1 MGLILNYLGAGAALV
16 VSAFVYLF
24 SSIPIPSAPPP
35 EPVIPIA
42 TLEAVGSGEPL
53 DTLIESLLPT
63 PTIIEALEESP
74 LLSPTSTPRITP
86 PVPSITPP
94 APVERP
100 APQPPVT
107 VPSTPAPTPTPA
119 PPPAPQPLATTPE
132 PAPAPAADTP
142 MAKLAAASVNIV
154 CSGNGSNV
162 RGMSGSGVIISP
174 NGVIMTVA
182 HVAQYYLLFDYPA
195 PGSISCTVR
204 TGSPARATY
213 IARPLYVSE
222 EWIKENPA
230 TLMTLAPKGSGEGD
244 YAFLEIVG
252 SVNGSTPSSFPY
264 MPLSTSEPKKG
275 DTAYIAAYPAQTLS
289 SSEIRMSLA
298 RTEAVSSVTDRFT
311 FDTNQVDVV
320 SLAGNTAAQTGSSG
334 AGVAGK
340 DSRVF
345 GMITTSS
352 TEGPYASRRLHA
364 ITATYIRRSFE
375 EQTGRSLDS
384 FLKNPTSLSSELSSL
399 ADLLTETLSN

>member
-1 MGLILNYLGAGAALV
+1 M
-16 VSAFVYLF
+16 
-24 SSIPIPSAPPP
+24 
-35 EPVIPIA
+35 
-42 TLEAVGSGEPL
+42 
-53 DTLIESLLPT
+53 
-63 PTIIEALEESP
+63 
-74 LLSPTSTPRITP
+74 
-86 PVPSITPP
+86 
-94 APVERP
+94 
-100 APQPPVT
+100 
-107 VPSTPAPTPTPA
+107 
-119 PPPAPQPLATTPE
+119 
-132 PAPAPAADTP
+132 
-142 MAKLAAASVNIV
+142 

-230 TLMTLAPKGSGEGD
+230 TLMTFAPKGSGEGD

-252 SVNGSTPSSFPY
+252 SVSGATPSSFPY
-264 MPLSTSEPKKG
+264 LPLSTNDPKKG

-289 SSEIRMSLA
+289 STEIRMSLA